1 MNHNDYCKSWLND
14 GALRPDLTPLVEM
27 DAGCNYGHTPEK
39 FKCRYEAMEVAQDE
53 TVAHLSDIPPS
64 QWALDARSGPTKKG
78 RGVARM
84 VSMFKET
91 RERGF
96 RLRIS
101 KNQFADYNVK
111 HVSRSLTLLDKPPG
125 IRNISPGKNK
135 DGF

>member
-1 MNHNDYCKSWLND
+1 MHHTDNCKIWLKD
-14 GALRPDLTPLVEM
+14 GALRPNFTPSVEP
-27 DAGCNYGHTPEK
+27 DAGCKYNQTTK
-39 FKCRYEAMEVAQDE
+39 NCKCRYEAMEVAQDE